1 MKYKDFEKYIT
12 NELLQ
17 DKNIKKVR
25 ACEVKKDVI
34 ERNLLLRK
42 HENIL
47 YTWDF
52 YNGIAIV
59 NYCKC

>member
-52 YNGIAIV
+52 CNGIAIV

>member
-1 MKYKDFEKYIT
+1 MKCKDFEKYIT

-17 DKNIKKVR
+17 DKDVKKVYV
-25 ACEVKKDVI
+25 CEVRKDVI
-34 ERNLLLRK
+34 ERNLFLQK

-52 YNGIAIV
+52 CNGIVIV

>member
-1 MKYKDFEKYIT
+1 MNLKQFEKIIT

-17 DKNIKKVR
+17 DKNVKNVHV
-25 ACEVKKDVI
+25 CEVKKDVI
-34 ERNLLLRK
+34 ERNLHLQQ

-52 YNGIAIV
+52 YKGIVIV
-59 NYCKC
+59 NYCKQ

>member
-1 MKYKDFEKYIT
+1 MKCKEFEKFIT

-17 DKNIKKVR
+17 DKNVKKVHV
-25 ACEVKKDVI
+25 CEVKKDVI
-34 ERNLLLRK
+34 ERNLYLQQ

-52 YNGIAIV
+52 YKGIVIV
-59 NYCKC
+59 NYCEK

>member
-1 MKYKDFEKYIT
+1 MKCRDFEKFIT

-17 DKNIKKVR
+17 DKDVKKVHV
-25 ACEVKKDVI
+25 CEVKKDLI
-34 ERNLLLRK
+34 ERNLCLQK

-52 YNGIAIV
+52 CNGIVIV
-59 NYCKC
+59 NYCKY

>member
-1 MKYKDFEKYIT
+1 MKCKDFEKFIT

-17 DKNIKKVR
+17 DKDVKKVHV
-25 ACEVKKDVI
+25 CEVKKDVI
-34 ERNLLLRK
+34 ERNLCLQK

-52 YNGIAIV
+52 CNGIVIV